1 MIPDVNICD
10 LFRYGGVLKD
20 VEGKTAEEVYR
31 NICSQIELPASLSSD
46 QLYAALC
53 QREKILTTAVG
64 NGFAIPHA
72 RTPLI
77 KDFVDQKIV
86 LCYLKEPIDMS
97 APDGKKVSVMF
108 VILTSN
114 PQSHMQ
120 VISRLAGFLKNA
132 TFKKAMDQKVDLEG
146 LLNVFNYI

>member
-10 LFRYGGVLKD
+10 LFKYGGVLKD
-20 VEGKTAEEVYR
+20 VEGNTAEEVYK
-31 NICSQIELPASLSSD
+31 NICNQIELPASISAE
-46 QLYAALC
+46 QLCAALT

-64 NGFAIPHA
+64 NGIAIPHA

-77 KDFVDQKIV
+77 KEFVDQKIV
-86 LCYLKEPIDMS
+86 LCYLKHPIDMS
-97 APDGKKVSVMF
+97 APDNKKVSVMF

-120 VISRLAGFLKNA
+120 VISRLASLLKNA
-132 TFKKAMDQKVDLEG
+132 TFKKVLEEKADLEG
-146 LLNVFNYI
+146 ILNVFNYI